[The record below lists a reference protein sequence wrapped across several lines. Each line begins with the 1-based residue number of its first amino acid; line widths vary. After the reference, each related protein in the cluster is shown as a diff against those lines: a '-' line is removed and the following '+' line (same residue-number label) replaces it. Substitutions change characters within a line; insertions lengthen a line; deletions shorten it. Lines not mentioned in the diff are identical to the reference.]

1 MERGAAVITVIVV
14 GFIVV
19 GYIIGGWVMATR
31 SITVNAI
38 GFLEKDR
45 RMIRN
50 ILSIA
55 SNKDYTYLLATS
67 TGEIADIVI
76 VNADDPAAMTAWH
89 DYRITTPDAHVIL
102 ASAIP
107 QFASDYA
114 CIKRPLIASQLHS
127 VLAPPPSG
135 QPKTSGIRTQKYEV
149 LANSFLFRNLSTAHL
164 EKIVGLSR
172 VMQLPAQQVVFETA
186 ATGEEMFVV
195 LNGRLKISVAN
206 REGREIVLGAIGPGE
221 IVGEIAML
229 DGRGRS
235 ATAMTLTPSELLVI
249 HRRDFMPFLE
259 QNPKVAIDL
268 IKVLALRLRL
278 NTEQLAE
285 LITEDD
291 ILR

>member
-1 MERGAAVITVIVV
+1 MAA
-14 GFIVV
+14 
-19 GYIIGGWVMATR
+19 R

-55 SNKDYTYLLATS
+55 SNKDYTYFLATS
-67 TGEIADIVI
+67 AGEVADSVI
-76 VNADDPAAMTAWH
+76 VNADDPAAMIMWH
-89 DYRITTPDAHVIL
+89 NYRETTPDAHVIL
-102 ASAIP
+102 ASTIP

-127 VLAPPPSG
+127 ALTPPSG
-135 QPKTSGIRTQKYEV
+135 QPKTSSIRPQKYEV

-164 EKIVGLSR
+164 EKIVSLSR

-206 REGREIVLGAIGPGE
+206 RDGREIVLGTIGPGE

-235 ATAMTLTPSELLVI
+235 ATAMTLTSSELLVI

-285 LITEDD
+285 LITEDE

>member
-1 MERGAAVITVIVV
+1 MAA
-14 GFIVV
+14 
-19 GYIIGGWVMATR
+19 R

-50 ILSIA
+50 ILSVA

-67 TGEIADIVI
+67 SGEIADTVI
-76 VNADDPAAMTAWH
+76 VNADDPAAMTLWH
-89 DYRITTPDAHVIL
+89 NYRATTPDAHVIL

-127 VLAPPPSG
+127 VLAPPSG
-135 QPKTSGIRTQKYEV
+135 PPKTSGIRTQKYEV
-149 LANSFLFRNLSTAHL
+149 LANSFLFRNLSAAHL
-164 EKIVGLSR
+164 EKIVSLSR
-172 VMQLPAQQVVFETA
+172 VMLLPAQQVIFETA
-186 ATGEEMFVV
+186 STGEEMFVV

-206 REGREIVLGAIGPGE
+206 RDGREIVLGAIGPGE
-221 IVGEIAML
+221 IVGELAML

-235 ATAMTLTPSELLVI
+235 ATATTLTPSELLVI

-259 QNPKVAIDL
+259 QNPKVAVDL
-268 IKVLALRLRL
+268 INVLALRLRL

-291 ILR
+291 VLR